1 MIRLYKSFILP
12 HLEYCSPVLVGIGKT
27 EYKKREDANY
37 YILRTILDVTK
48 SESFYNKPKLNILQI
63 DRRYFHFNCMKEHG
77 SQHFFKLRTVSYNLR
92 DSGKK
97 LEQLPFK
104 TKWLK
109 NSYSLIISRLW
120 KSLPVI
126 IRQEDTIKIF

>member
-1 MIRLYKSFILP
+1 MKSL
-12 HLEYCSPVLVGIGKT
+12 
-27 EYKKREDANY
+27 AN
-37 YILRTILDVTK
+37 
-48 SESFYNKPKLNILQI
+48 Q
-63 DRRYFHFNCMKEHG
+63 RYFQSLVLLFKCVKDHG
-77 SQHFFKLRTVSYNLR
+77 PQYIQHFLKLRTVSYNLR
-92 DSGKK
+92 GSGTK

>member
-1 MIRLYKSFILP
+1 
-12 HLEYCSPVLVGIGKT
+12 
-27 EYKKREDANY
+27 
-37 YILRTILDVTK
+37 
-48 SESFYNKPKLNILQI
+48 
-63 DRRYFHFNCMKEHG
+63 MKEHG